1 MSDIAR
7 LKITLDEV
15 DPQVLRKIEVPLDIK
30 LDKLHVVIQAAMGW
44 EDYHLYEFRV
54 GRSLAYGIPDPD
66 WPETRTLPAK
76 KASLADLLEH
86 AKKTFAYVYDFGDD
100 WMHTVK
106 VEAISPAKT
115 DTHYPRLIAA
125 EGRCPPE
132 DCGGPWG
139 YADLKDAMADP
150 KHENHANVVEWYGE
164 MFDPAKIDQT
174 AIAKDVERI
183 ASKLTRK
190 KAPAKPKPKSA
201 NKP

>member
-15 DPQVLRKIEVPLDIK
+15 EPVVLRKIEVPLDIK
-30 LDKLHVVIQAAMGW
+30 LDKLHGIVQAAMGW

-54 GRSLAYGIPDPD
+54 GRSVAYGTPDPN

-106 VEAISPAKT
+106 VEAISPAKA
-115 DTHYPRLIAA
+115 DTLYPRLIAA
-125 EGRCPPE
+125 AGRCPPE

-139 YADLKDAMADP
+139 YADFQDAIADN
-150 KHENHANVVEWYGE
+150 KHENHADAVEWYGE
-164 MFDPAKIDQT
+164 AFDP
-174 AIAKDVERI
+174 KDVDVAELTKNVER
-183 ASKLTRK
+183 AARRLSGNKATPAVKRK
-190 KAPAKPKPKSA
+190 TKP
-201 NKP
+201 NL